1 MVALRPR
8 EWRGGDIVRGAA
20 WGRVFGRVA
29 QYALVLLVAVSLN
42 FAIPR
47 LAPGDPIDYLVPSEQ
62 VATITPEQ
70 REQILGQFGL
80 EKPLAEQYWLYLA
93 GIAQGDL
100 GVSVQTGRPV
110 TDMLLARLPWTL
122 VLVGGA
128 ISLSL
133 VVGAGAGF
141 FAASR
146 RGGRT
151 DVGGLAFF
159 MAIDSMPPFWIG
171 MLLLVLFSGYL
182 QILPIFG
189 AVPMESAG
197 GLAFG
202 YELFQRLALPLITL
216 SLVRVGWIFLIA
228 RSSLAGELS
237 EDYVLM
243 AEAKGLPR
251 RRVVGHGIR
260 NALLP
265 LVTAVAVEAG
275 TLVGGATVVET
286 VFSYP
291 GLGRL
296 IYESVLSRDYPVL
309 QGVFL
314 LMAIGVIA
322 ANLLADLIYPLVD
335 PRVRTESA
343 G

>member
-1 MVALRPR
+1 M
-8 EWRGGDIVRGAA
+8 
-20 WGRVFGRVA
+20 A
-29 QYALVLLVAVSLN
+29 QYALVLLIALSLN

-70 REQILGQFGL
+70 REQILAQFGL
-80 EKPLAEQYWLYLA
+80 EKPLIEQYWLYLA

-100 GVSVQTGRPV
+100 GYSMQKGRPV
-110 TDMLLARLPWTL
+110 TGMVLERLPWTL

-128 ISLSL
+128 ITVSL

-141 FAASR
+141 LAAAR

-151 DVGGLAFF
+151 DAGGMALF

-182 QILPIFG
+182 QILPVYG
-189 AVPMESAG
+189 ALPADSAG
-197 GLAFG
+197 GIALGREFA
-202 YELFQRLALPLITL
+202 ERLALPLVTL
-216 SLVRVGWIFLIA
+216 AMVRVGWLFLIA

-243 AEAKGLPR
+243 AEAKGLSR
-251 RRVVGHGIR
+251 RRVVIGHGVR

-265 LVTAVAVEAG
+265 LVTAVALEMG

-296 IYESVLSRDYPVL
+296 IYESVLNRDYPVL
-309 QGVFL
+309 QGAFL
-314 LMAIGVIA
+314 LMAVGVIA
-322 ANLLADLIYPLVD
+322 ANLVADLIYPLVD
-335 PRVRTESA
+335 PRVRTEGA

>member
-1 MVALRPR
+1 MTPFYRS
-8 EWRGGDIVRGAA
+8 A
-20 WGRVFGRVA
+20 WARLLKRAV

-62 VATITPEQ
+62 VATITSAQ
-70 REQILGQFGL
+70 REQILSQFGL
-80 EKPLAEQYWLYLA
+80 EKPLREQYRLYLT
-93 GIAQGDL
+93 GIARGDL
-100 GVSVQTGRPV
+100 GYSVQTGRPV
-110 TDMLLARLPWTL
+110 TDMLLERLPWTI

-128 ISLSL
+128 IALSV

-141 FAASR
+141 FAAAR

-151 DVGGLAFF
+151 DAGGLALF
-159 MAIDSMPPFWIG
+159 MALDSMPPFWIG

-182 QILPIFG
+182 QVLPVYG
-189 AVPMESAG
+189 ALPESDQAL
-197 GLAFG
+197 GLARLG
-202 YELFQRLALPLITL
+202 ELAERLVLPLVTL
-216 SLVRVGWIFLIA
+216 ALVRVGWLFLVA

-237 EDYVLM
+237 EDYITM
-243 AEAKGLPR
+243 AEAKGLSR

-309 QGVFL
+309 QGTFL
-314 LMAIGVIA
+314 LMAVGVIA
-322 ANLLADLIYPLVD
+322 ANLLADLLYPLLD
-335 PRVRTESA
+335 PRVRTEGA
-343 G
+343 A

>member
-1 MVALRPR
+1 M
-8 EWRGGDIVRGAA
+8 
-20 WGRVFGRVA
+20 A

-47 LAPGDPIDYLVPSEQ
+47 LAPGTPIDYLVPGEQ

-70 REQILGQFGL
+70 RERVLAQFGL
-80 EKPLAEQYWLYLA
+80 EKPLLEQYRLYLS
-93 GIAQGDL
+93 GILRGDL
-100 GVSVQTGRPV
+100 GVSTQQGRPV
-110 TDMLLARLPWTL
+110 VDMLLERLPWTL

-128 ISLSL
+128 VTLAT
-133 VVGAGAGF
+133 VVGGGAGF
-141 FAASR
+141 LAAAR

-151 DVGGLAFF
+151 EAGGLVLF
-159 MAIDSMPPFWIG
+159 MFLDSMPPFWIG
-171 MLLLVLFSGYL
+171 MLLLVFFSGYL
-182 QILPIFG
+182 DLLPIFG
-189 AVPMESAG
+189 ALPTTGGAG
-197 GLAFG
+197 GFG
-202 YELFQRLALPLITL
+202 LTLEFAQRLVLPLATL
-216 SLVRVGWIFLIA
+216 TMVRAGWLFLVA

-243 AEAKGLPR
+243 AEAKGLSR
-251 RRVVGHGIR
+251 RQVVLGHGVR

-275 TLVGGATVVET
+275 TVVGGATVVET

-309 QGVFL
+309 QGAFL
-314 LMAIGVIA
+314 LLAVGVIL
-322 ANLLADLIYPLVD
+322 ANLLADLLYPIID
-335 PRVRTESA
+335 PRVGAEGAR
-343 G
+343 

>member
-1 MVALRPR
+1 M
-8 EWRGGDIVRGAA
+8 
-20 WGRVFGRVA
+20 
-29 QYALVLLVAVSLN
+29 
-42 FAIPR
+42 
-47 LAPGDPIDYLVPSEQ
+47 
-62 VATITPEQ
+62 
-70 REQILGQFGL
+70 
-80 EKPLAEQYWLYLA
+80 A
-93 GIAQGDL
+93 GITQGDL

-110 TDMLLARLPWTL
+110 TDMLLERLPWTL
-122 VLVGGA
+122 VLVGSA

-141 FAASR
+141 FAAAR

-151 DVGGLAFF
+151 DAGGLAFF
-159 MAIDSMPPFWIG
+159 MAIDSMPPFWTG
-171 MLLLVLFSGYL
+171 MLLLVLFSSYL
-182 QILPIFG
+182 QILPVFG
-189 AVPMESAG
+189 ALPTGSAG

-202 YELFQRLALPLITL
+202 YEFFERLALPLITL
-216 SLVRVGWIFLIA
+216 SLVRVGWLFLIA

-243 AEAKGLPR
+243 AEAKGLSR

-309 QGVFL
+309 QGAFL
-314 LMAIGVIA
+314 LLAVGVIL
-322 ANLLADLIYPLVD
+322 ANLLADLLYPIID
-335 PRVRTESA
+335 PRVRAEGA
-343 G
+343 R

>member
-1 MVALRPR
+1 M
-8 EWRGGDIVRGAA
+8 
-20 WGRVFGRVA
+20 A

-47 LAPGDPIDYLVPSEQ
+47 LAPGDPIDYLIPSEQ

-70 REQILGQFGL
+70 RDRILAQFGL
-80 EKPLAEQYWLYLA
+80 EKPLAEQYLLYLT

-100 GVSVQTGRPV
+100 GYSVQTGRPV
-110 TDMLLARLPWTL
+110 TDMLMERLPWTL

-128 ISLSL
+128 IVLSL

-141 FAASR
+141 FAAAR

-151 DVGGLAFF
+151 DAGGLALF
-159 MAIDSMPPFWIG
+159 MAVDSMPPFWIG
-171 MLLLVLFSGYL
+171 MLLLVFFSGYL
-182 QILPIFG
+182 QILPVYG
-189 AVPMESAG
+189 ALPESDQAL
-197 GLAFG
+197 GLARLG
-202 YELFQRLALPLITL
+202 ELAERLVLPLVTL
-216 SLVRVGWIFLIA
+216 SLVRVGWLFLIA

-237 EDYVLM
+237 EDYITM
-243 AEAKGLPR
+243 AEAKGLSR
-251 RRVVGHGIR
+251 RRVVVGHGIR

-265 LVTAVAVEAG
+265 LVTAVALEAG

-309 QGVFL
+309 QGAFL
-314 LMAIGVIA
+314 LMALGVIA
-322 ANLLADLIYPLVD
+322 ANLLADLLYPLID
-335 PRVRTESA
+335 PRIRTEGA
-343 G
+343 T

>member
-1 MVALRPR
+1 MPLLSGGA
-8 EWRGGDIVRGAA
+8 WRILV
-20 WGRVFGRVA
+20 RVA

-47 LAPGDPIDYLVPSEQ
+47 LAPGDPIDYLIPSEQ

-70 REQILGQFGL
+70 RDRILAQFGL
-80 EKPLAEQYWLYLA
+80 EKPLLEQYWLYLA
-93 GIAQGDL
+93 GISQGDL
-100 GVSVQTGRPV
+100 GYSVQTGRPV
-110 TDMLLARLPWTL
+110 TDTLLERLPWTI

-128 ISLSL
+128 IVLSL

-141 FAASR
+141 FAAAR

-151 DVGGLAFF
+151 DAGGLALF
-159 MAIDSMPPFWIG
+159 MAVDSMPPFWIG

-182 QILPIFG
+182 QILPVYG
-189 AVPMESAG
+189 ALPETDQAL
-197 GLAFG
+197 GLARLG
-202 YELFQRLALPLITL
+202 ELAERLVLPLVTL
-216 SLVRVGWIFLIA
+216 SLVRVGWLFLIA

-237 EDYVLM
+237 EDYITM
-243 AEAKGLPR
+243 AEAKGLSR
-251 RRVVGHGIR
+251 RRVVIGHGIR

-309 QGVFL
+309 QGAFL
-314 LMAIGVIA
+314 LMAVGVIA
-322 ANLLADLIYPLVD
+322 ANLLADLLYPLID
-335 PRVRTESA
+335 PRVRTEGA
-343 G
+343 T

>member
-1 MVALRPR
+1 MLSGRA
-8 EWRGGDIVRGAA
+8 WR
-20 WGRVFGRVA
+20 RVLGRVA

-70 REQILGQFGL
+70 RDRILGQFGL
-80 EKPLAEQYWLYLA
+80 EKPLAEQYWRYLA
-93 GIAQGDL
+93 GITQGDL
-100 GVSVQTGRPV
+100 GYSIQKGRPV
-110 TDMLLARLPWTL
+110 TDMLLERLPWTI

-128 ISLSL
+128 ITLSL

-141 FAASR
+141 FAAAR

-151 DVGGLAFF
+151 DAGGLALF
-159 MAIDSMPPFWIG
+159 MAVDSMPPFWIG

-182 QILPIFG
+182 QLLPVYG
-189 AVPMESAG
+189 ALPATDEAI
-197 GLAFG
+197 GLARLG
-202 YELFQRLALPLITL
+202 ELAERLVLPLITL
-216 SLVRVGWIFLIA
+216 SLVRVGWLFLIA

-237 EDYVLM
+237 EDYVIM
-243 AEAKGLPR
+243 AEAKGLSR
-251 RRVVGHGIR
+251 RRVVIGHGIR

-265 LVTAVAVEAG
+265 LVTAVALEAG

-309 QGVFL
+309 QGAFL

-322 ANLLADLIYPLVD
+322 ANFLADLLYPLID
-335 PRVRTESA
+335 PRVRTESVA
-343 G
+343 

>member
-1 MVALRPR
+1 MPSLSGGVW
-8 EWRGGDIVRGAA
+8 WRVL
-20 WGRVFGRVA
+20 GRAA

-42 FAIPR
+42 FVIPR
-47 LAPGDPIDYLVPSEQ
+47 LAPGDPIDYLIPSEQ
-62 VATITPEQ
+62 VAAITPEQ
-70 REQILGQFGL
+70 RERILAQFGL
-80 EKPLAEQYWLYLA
+80 EKPLLEQYRLYLV
-93 GIAQGDL
+93 GISQGDL
-100 GVSVQTGRPV
+100 GYSVQTGRPV
-110 TDMLLARLPWTL
+110 TDMLLERLPWTII
-122 VLVGGA
+122 LVGGA
-128 ISLSL
+128 IVLSV

-141 FAASR
+141 FAAAR

-151 DVGGLAFF
+151 DAGGLALF
-159 MAIDSMPPFWIG
+159 MVVDSMPPFWIG

-182 QILPIFG
+182 QILPVYG
-189 AVPMESAG
+189 
-197 GLAFG
+197 
-202 YELFQRLALPLITL
+202 ALPASDQALSLARLGELAERLVLPLVTL
-216 SLVRVGWIFLIA
+216 ALVRVGWLFLIA

-237 EDYVLM
+237 EDYITM
-243 AEAKGLPR
+243 AEAKGLSRP
-251 RRVVGHGIR
+251 RVVRHGIR

-309 QGVFL
+309 QGAFL

-322 ANLLADLIYPLVD
+322 ANLLADLLYPLID

-343 G
+343 A

>member
-1 MVALRPR
+1 LPLLSGGA
-8 EWRGGDIVRGAA
+8 WRILV
-20 WGRVFGRVA
+20 RVA

-47 LAPGDPIDYLVPSEQ
+47 LAPGDPIDYLIPSEQ

-70 REQILGQFGL
+70 RDRILAQFGL
-80 EKPLAEQYWLYLA
+80 EKPLLEQYWLYLT
-93 GIAQGDL
+93 GISQGDL
-100 GVSVQTGRPV
+100 GYSVQTGRPV
-110 TDMLLARLPWTL
+110 TDTLLERLPWTI

-128 ISLSL
+128 IVLSL

-141 FAASR
+141 FAAAR

-151 DVGGLAFF
+151 DAGGLALF
-159 MAIDSMPPFWIG
+159 MAVDSMPPFWIG

-182 QILPIFG
+182 QILPVYG
-189 AVPMESAG
+189 ALPETDQAL
-197 GLAFG
+197 GLARLG
-202 YELFQRLALPLITL
+202 ELAERLVLPLVTL
-216 SLVRVGWIFLIA
+216 SLVRVGWLFLIA

-237 EDYVLM
+237 EDYITM
-243 AEAKGLPR
+243 AEAKGLSR
-251 RRVVGHGIR
+251 RRVVIGHGIR

-309 QGVFL
+309 QGAFL
-314 LMAIGVIA
+314 LMAVGVIA
-322 ANLLADLIYPLVD
+322 ANLLADLLYPLID
-335 PRVRTESA
+335 PRVRTEGA
-343 G
+343 T